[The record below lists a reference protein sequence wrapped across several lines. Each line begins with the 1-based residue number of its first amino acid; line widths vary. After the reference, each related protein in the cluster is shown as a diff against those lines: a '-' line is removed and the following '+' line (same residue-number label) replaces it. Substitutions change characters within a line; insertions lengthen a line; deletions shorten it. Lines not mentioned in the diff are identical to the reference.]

1 MLPDIL
7 KTKRT
12 YRFSPFHSLC
22 SNFAPN
28 SSHLMN
34 TNTTVQTSK
43 QIYCTKLK
51 GLATFFTP
59 NTDQKYSLKIEV
71 VSPCQFTT
79 ELLYR
84 PDQLSSCILWTI
96 TEDWQPKSKKAALKP
111 EAISQ
116 SLYNWEISCQ
126 NGYSRCYKLN
136 TVKPLLGPKWWMHDA
151 WFHPLL
157 CLCCCD
163 CFTTTA
169 CFKSPC
175 LSAHQMQQPH
185 MAI

>member
-1 MLPDIL
+1 MQVLPGIL

-12 YRFSPFHSLC
+12 YRFSPFHRLC
-22 SNFAPN
+22 SNFALN

-34 TNTTVQTSK
+34 TNTKTSK

-71 VSPCQFTT
+71 VSPCQFTI

-84 PDQLSSCILWTI
+84 PDQLSNCILWTI
-96 TEDWQPKSKKAALKP
+96 TEDWQPKSKKVALKP
-111 EAISQ
+111 EAISR